1 MAKKD
6 AHDKWA
12 KSSSSTTSKGATSTF
27 RVAIMSR
34 TYRIK
39 EGSDFE
45 KLFTRGSRVHLPTLS
60 LVFSRNV
67 RSDTRYAVVVGLAV
81 TKRATIRN
89 RLRRQLSEYLRRTLP
104 EIVSGYDCAFIVR
117 PLAVKMRRDA
127 LRDAATILLR
137 RAKLLPPYQP

>member
-1 MAKKD
+1 MAETD

-45 KLFTRGSRVHLPTLS
+45 KLFARGSRVHLPALS
-60 LVFSRNV
+60 LVFFRHG

-89 RLRRQLSEYLRRTLP
+89 RLRRQISEYIRRTLP
-104 EIVSGYDCAFIVR
+104 KIAPGYDCAFIVR
-117 PLAVKMRRDA
+117 PPAVKIRRDA
-127 LRDAATILLR
+127 FRNAATILLR
-137 RAKLLPPYQP
+137 RAQLLPPHQP